1 MRKGKNKKQKFS
13 SLHLNSPMV
22 YPRPKAV
29 SRTAMVVAS
38 LPGNMDMVTDA
49 IMAFKSA
56 AEATP
61 TTNLQSKTCLG

>member
-1 MRKGKNKKQKFS
+1 
-13 SLHLNSPMV
+13 MV

-38 LPGNMDMVTDA
+38 LPGNMDMVTA